1 MADSQGNTPS
11 ATNAGEGPSSLRAGA
26 WTDTERNHLMMRIL
40 ASLLPDGKGV
50 EWKNINMPGRTV
62 KAMQNQWTT
71 ILAQMRELNMG
82 GDESSPSKPRAC
94 ESILSSSQ
102 KKNMPKKAVA
112 AAESKNADDISDDTP
127 KKPNT
132 PKKRGASTIAEGSVK
147 KRRTPAKKTPVKV
160 EADKT
165 DDEVKPKEKTDE
177 QDN

>member
-94 ESILSSSQ
+94 ESILSTQ